1 MVTIPSP
8 VQQGAQTGS
17 IAVDAANEPFR
28 NVSFAAPDQ
37 QLGQDLQSIGN
48 SLGSLSGQ
56 IAAKR
61 DRVNGGEAE
70 AEWFAF
76 EQELADPQNG
86 LYTARG
92 IAASGMTDRITSLTD
107 AKRAEIT
114 ERYQG
119 RFLTSSGTEA
129 LETLMSGR
137 SRALWNTGATF
148 EMAQLDAAE
157 QSQYAATLERAAD
170 TVSTNWNDD
179 AEFRNQ
185 MTVAERVAIDMSE
198 GQEQDVIDGN
208 VQAQKSAVVL
218 ARAARLVQNAPYMVE
233 EFVQRE
239 VDAGNM
245 DQTAAD
251 EWFQRNATL
260 ITDRKANVLLNAS
273 ERESASPFPMSDPVQ
288 GSSINGFLNMLI
300 ASESSGRP
308 NASVTID
315 DGRSFVGLGGVG
327 EDRLTD
333 MKNAGVVPQDMT
345 LAEFGT
351 AENVDTQLEALRW
364 SVGDIDRAIDAT
376 GALNRGYSRDG
387 LRAVAHLGGKGGM
400 RRFINSGGRYNVN
413 DSYTTPDGTVTAGT
427 SLQDYYDEF
436 AGQSGGGMTADQRIA
451 AETDPEV
458 RTAAQA
464 ALNQR
469 RAVNATADA
478 QLSNSVTQAITTDYE
493 QAKAAGEDYDL
504 GAVLAQPAVID
515 ALGSNIENVRAYIQ
529 RQETG
534 ADKVT
539 TNETVQQIEQ
549 LIVDNPAAFREA
561 NIIAQFSDGL
571 SNAVTQQYMREQTVA
586 RLEAAAPAEAPTAW
600 TRAGVKGVVNGF
612 AAQNGIVD
620 EAPKATLLNQMMDY
634 TRQFSASNNGARL
647 TDAELRGA
655 LSIITTS
662 TVPNF
667 DPTGWFMR
675 ADLQS
680 TDASFQDI
688 LDRADNQSIER
699 FFAGEIDMELTYTLS
714 DRSVVNHKVTAD
726 EFARTY
732 DVLYTMFNAPPLA
745 SQVITALQLHPPA
758 AVEENN

>member
-17 IAVDAANEPFR
+17 ITVDAANEPFR
-28 NVSFAAPDQ
+28 NVNFAAPDQ
-37 QLGQDLQSIGN
+37 QLGQDLQNIGN
-48 SLGSLSGQ
+48 SLSSLSGQ

-218 ARAARLVQNAPYMVE
+218 ARAARLVQHAPYMVE

-251 EWFQRNATL
+251 EWFRRNATV
-260 ITDRKANVLLNAS
+260 ITDRKAHVLLDAS
-273 ERESASPFPMSDPVQ
+273 ERDSASPFPASDPVR
-288 GSSINGFLNMLI
+288 GSSINGFLTRI
-300 ASESSGRP
+300 IGSESSGRP
-308 NASVTID
+308 DATVTID
-315 DGRSFVGLGGVG
+315 DGRTFSGLGGVG
-327 EDRLTD
+327 EARLAQ
-333 MKNAGVVPQDMT
+333 MKDAGVVPQGMT
-345 LAEFGT
+345 LAQFST
-351 AENVDTQLEALRW
+351 AENADTQRDALRW
-364 SVGDIDRAIDAT
+364 HIRDIDRAIDAT

-387 LRAVAHLGGKGGM
+387 LRAVAHLGGQGGM

-413 DSYTTPDGTVTAGT
+413 DSYTKPDGTVTRGT
-427 SLQDYYDEF
+427 SLQDYYDKF
-436 AGQSGGGMTADQRIA
+436 AGQDAGGMTADQRIA

-469 RAVNATADA
+469 RAVDATADA
-478 QLSNSVTQAITTDYE
+478 QLSSAVTQAITTDYE

-504 GAVLAQPAVID
+504 GAVLAQPEVID
-515 ALGSNIENVRAYIQ
+515 ALGSNIENVRAYVQ

-534 ADKVT
+534 ADIVT
-539 TNETVQQIEQ
+539 DNETVQMIEN
-549 LIVDNPAAFREA
+549 LIVEMPQVFRERDL
-561 NIIAQFSDGL
+561 IAHYGNDL
-571 SNAVTQQYMREQTVA
+571 SNSAMTSYLREQSA
-586 RLEAAAPAEAPTAW
+586 AKIAFAAPAEAPTAW

-634 TRQFSASNNGARL
+634 TRQFSADNNGARL
-647 TDAELRGA
+647 TDMEIRGA
-655 LSIITTS
+655 LSIINTS
-662 TVPNF
+662 TVPVF
-667 DPTGWFMR
+667 DPSGKAIGNW
-675 ADLQS
+675 QS

-726 EFARTY
+726 EFAKTY
-732 DVLYTMFNAPPLA
+732 DMLYAMFNAPPLA

-758 AVEENN
+758 SVEENN